1 MGTGYTL
8 TVAVLP
14 HVWSSAYSPS
24 STSVPCGQTP
34 RLLELL
40 WDWGSGLPL
49 WSAQECKGPCWKM
62 HLCLLLFLPNSSP
75 GKRAAGESGKGEGD
89 KEVQTSS
96 HL

>member
-34 RLLELL
+34 RLLELP
-40 WDWGSGLPL
+40 WDLGSGLPL
-49 WSAQECKGPCWKM
+49 WSAQECKGPCWKV
-62 HLCLLLFLPNSSP
+62 HLCLLLFFAKFFTREEGCG
-75 GKRAAGESGKGEGD
+75 GKWKGQGR
-89 KEVQTSS
+89 
-96 HL
+96 